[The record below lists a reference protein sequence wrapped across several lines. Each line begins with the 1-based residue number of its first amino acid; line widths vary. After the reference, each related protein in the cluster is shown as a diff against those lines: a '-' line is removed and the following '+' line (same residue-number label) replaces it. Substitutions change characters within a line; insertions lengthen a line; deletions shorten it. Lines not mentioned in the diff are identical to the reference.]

1 MWLSVGEATEVPV
14 WRRMQHW
21 VALSLRGYVSVMGM
35 SAIVTLGV
43 YVSATIGSIT
53 IAYVFFASG
62 MGFLGVN
69 LSVRGVEFYQ
79 MPVRLGY
86 DASALYLEFRHK
98 KSRRLAF
105 EYLADLSL
113 ACYASGWYLE
123 LETIEGEHLTAGAD
137 PTPKFGKGLLE
148 SFARS
153 RESSGRCRTTVEMR
167 MGFYPSRRI
176 FVSIHEV

>member
-1 MWLSVGEATEVPV
+1 
-14 WRRMQHW
+14 MQHW
-21 VALSLRGYVSVMGM
+21 VALSLIGYISVIGFV
-35 SAIVTLGV
+35 AIVTLGV

-79 MPVRLGY
+79 MPVRVGY

-98 KSRRLAF
+98 KNRRLAF
-105 EYLADLSL
+105 DYLVDLSL

-123 LETIEGEHLTAGAD
+123 IETIEGERLIAGAD
-137 PTPKFGKGLLE
+137 PTHAHGKPLLE

-153 RESSGRCRTTVEMR
+153 RESSRRRKASVEMR
-167 MGFYPSRRI
+167 MGFYPSARF
-176 FVSIHEV
+176 FVAVHDV

>member
-1 MWLSVGEATEVPV
+1 
-14 WRRMQHW
+14 MQHW
-21 VALSLRGYVSVMGM
+21 VALSLIGYISVIGFV
-35 SAIVTLGV
+35 AIVTLGV

-69 LSVRGVEFYQ
+69 LSVRGLEFYR
-79 MPVRLGY
+79 MPVRIGY
-86 DASALYLEFRHK
+86 GTSALYLEFRRK

-137 PTPKFGKGLLE
+137 PTNEYGKALLE

-153 RESSGRCRTTVEMR
+153 RESSGRRRASVEMR

-176 FVSIHEV
+176 FVSVDDA